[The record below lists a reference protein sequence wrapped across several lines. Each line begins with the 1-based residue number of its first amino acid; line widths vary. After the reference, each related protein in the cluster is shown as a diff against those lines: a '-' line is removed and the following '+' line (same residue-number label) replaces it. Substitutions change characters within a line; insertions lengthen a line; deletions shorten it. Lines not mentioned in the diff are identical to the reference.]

1 MNRKVIVTLTAG
13 ILFLALSSAAAEY
26 GDYYSDYGSDYF
38 RLSVHGGYYILTQE
52 PLTNLYG
59 DNLIY
64 GAEIGYKIHKNIEFA
79 VALDRFSS
87 SCDCL
92 NNDLQDMEFTKL
104 RYGAYW
110 HFNPGNINPR
120 IGVGFDY
127 SWAKFD
133 TVKDFRVDDSGL
145 GFYVSAGLEIP
156 VAPSI
161 LVGFEGIYSMVEIGY
176 DTSAYQSGSSGSG
189 GVYGDNNSYGNG
201 ISNNPEISGFSFT
214 GFVKIHF

>member
-1 MNRKVIVTLTAG
+1 MIMNRKIIVTMTAG
-13 ILFLALSSAAAEY
+13 ILFLALFSAAAEY
-26 GDYYSDYGSDYF
+26 SDYYSDYGRDYF
-38 RLSVHGGYYILTQE
+38 RLSVHGGYYLLTQE

-92 NNDLQDMEFTKL
+92 NNDLPDMEFTKL
-104 RYGAYW
+104 RYGVYW
-110 HFNPGNINPR
+110 HFSPEKINPR
-120 IGVGFDY
+120 IGLGLDY
-127 SWAKFD
+127 SWAKFSTAND
-133 TVKDFRVDDSGL
+133 YRVDDGGL

-161 LVGFEGIYSMVEIGY
+161 LAGFEGIYSIVEIGY
-176 DTSAYQSGSSGSG
+176 NNDAG
-189 GVYGDNNSYGNG
+189 GIYGNG
-201 ISNNPEISGFSFT
+201 NSYVNGMNNNPEISGFSFM
-214 GFVKIHF
+214 GFVKMHF